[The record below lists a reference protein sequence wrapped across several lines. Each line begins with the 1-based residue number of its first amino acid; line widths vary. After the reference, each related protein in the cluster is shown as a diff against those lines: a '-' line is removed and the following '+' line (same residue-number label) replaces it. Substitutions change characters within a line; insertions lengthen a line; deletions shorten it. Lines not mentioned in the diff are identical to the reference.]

1 MDLNA
6 VKIFVRTAELRSF
19 TDAAS
24 VLKMTQSGVS
34 RAVSRLES
42 NLGVKLMNRTTRSL
56 SLTPDGQAFFERC
69 SLLLSEFDDAEY
81 QLTEQQERPSGV
93 LKISSP
99 VGFGRSVLLPVL
111 TQLSRKYPSLIVE
124 ASMTDRMVDLVAEGF
139 DAAIRI
145 GTIPDSRIVARRL
158 NVVRLVTIASPAYL
172 ERFGTPKSPDD
183 LLQHNCL
190 NMRLPRT
197 GRLYEWRF
205 VENGREHRLAVT
217 GNIILDSSE
226 GLLDLVVQGHGIV
239 QAQRFIAAQALANK
253 QVVAVLEEYVADRG
267 PISLIYPQGRHLS
280 SKIRAL
286 RNELLKVDF

>member
-19 TDAAS
+19 TDAAA

-56 SLTPDGQAFFERC
+56 SLTPDGQSFFERC

-197 GRLYEWRF
+197 GQLYEWRF

-217 GNIILDSSE
+217 GNIILDSSD
-226 GLLDLVVQGHGIV
+226 GLLDLVIQGHGIL

>member
-1 MDLNA
+1 
-6 VKIFVRTAELRSF
+6 
-19 TDAAS
+19 
-24 VLKMTQSGVS
+24 
-34 RAVSRLES
+34 
-42 NLGVKLMNRTTRSL
+42 
-56 SLTPDGQAFFERC
+56 
-69 SLLLSEFDDAEY
+69 
-81 QLTEQQERPSGV
+81 
-93 LKISSP
+93 
-99 VGFGRSVLLPVL
+99 
-111 TQLSRKYPSLIVE
+111 
-124 ASMTDRMVDLVAEGF
+124 
-139 DAAIRI
+139 
-145 GTIPDSRIVARRL
+145 
-158 NVVRLVTIASPAYL
+158 
-172 ERFGTPKSPDD
+172 
-183 LLQHNCL
+183 
-190 NMRLPRT
+190 MRLPRT

>member
-19 TDAAS
+19 TGAAA

-56 SLTPDGQAFFERC
+56 SLTPDGQSFFERC

-99 VGFGRSVLLPVL
+99 VGFGHSVLLPIL

-124 ASMTDRMVDLVAEGF
+124 ASITDRMVDLVAEGF

-190 NMRLPRT
+190 NMRHPRT
-197 GRLYEWRF
+197 GQLYEWRF

>member
-6 VKIFVRTAELRSF
+6 VRIFVKTTELRSF
-19 TDAAS
+19 TKAAA

-34 RAVSRLES
+34 RAVTRLES
-42 NLGVKLMNRTTRSL
+42 DLGVKLMNRTTRSL
-56 SLTPDGQAFFERC
+56 SLTPDGQAFFDRC
-69 SLLLSEFDDAEY
+69 SLLLTEFDDAEY
-81 QLTEQQERPSGV
+81 QLTEQQEQPTGV

-99 VGFGRSVLLPVL
+99 VGFGRFVLLPIL
-111 TQLSRKYPSLIVE
+111 TLLAKKYPNLIVE
-124 ASMTDRMVDLVAEGF
+124 ASITDRMVDLVAEGF

-158 NVVRLVTIASPAYL
+158 NIVRLVTIASPTYL
-172 ERFGTPKSPDD
+172 ERFGTPKTPDD

-190 NMRLPRT
+190 NYRFPRT

-205 VENGREHRLAVT
+205 IENGRERKLAVS
-217 GNIILDSSE
+217 GNILLDSSD

-239 QAQRFIAAQALANK
+239 QTQRFIATQALANK
-253 QVVAVLEEYVADRG
+253 QVVPILEEYDAERG

-286 RNELLKVDF
+286 QNELLKVDF